1 LSGAIV
7 SLLLLAV
14 IAVPNALAVHD
25 AGVFQLDGNAQ
36 TSVQSDPPA
45 DEDWDLICKANP
57 DTCTF
62 KDGAPVPAGDTTS
75 TSSSHV
81 DDGALNAT
89 IFHGSSKDTGDIS
102 TWRWKNEAG
111 GLPDKDNLL
120 HAYAARYTVD
130 ATLPS
135 DPSPCP
141 NGTDPAEGD
150 CSLIYF
156 GSDRYANDGDATQA
170 FWFLQNRVTL
180 SNPPRT
186 SNGGFEF
193 DGVHKNGDLLVIS
206 EFSNGGT
213 KSTITVYTWQ
223 NGSLVFEAG
232 GPGQKCGGSSADAF
246 CGIVNESTTPT
257 ISPWTFL
264 DKGGSTDFRQGEF
277 FEAGINLSDPRIDLA
292 EECFSSFV
300 AETRSSTSTTATLKD
315 FVLGQFEVCEADM
328 VTAPSVGSGGS
339 VPPGTPV
346 HDIATVTGNN
356 PNFTPSGTVTFFLC
370 SPAQLTPAN
379 TGTCSSGGTNI
390 GTGNLSGSGA
400 VATANSPDVNTA
412 ASPLTPGKY
421 CFRATWPGDVNYVG
435 AKEFDGEAECFN
447 VLVIATAISTTQ
459 SFFPNDSATVSTAD
473 NSDLPAGG
481 SVVFSL
487 YNSLANCQ
495 AGGTTGRILTESRPI
510 VGGAPSETVATTN
523 TTISVPPGTTLF
535 WNVSYT
541 TNSASYEGRQSV
553 CTENTTLTITN
564 DPGPG
569 TAPA

>member
-1 LSGAIV
+1 VFGAIV

-25 AGVFQLDGNAQ
+25 AGVFQMDGNAQ
-36 TSVQSDPPA
+36 TSIQSTPPA
-45 DEDWDLICKANP
+45 LEDWDLICKDNP
-57 DTCTF
+57 STCTF
-62 KDGAPVPAGDTTS
+62 KTGASPGGSTTS

-81 DDGALNAT
+81 DDGVLNAS

-102 TWRWKNEAG
+102 TWRWKNELG

-120 HAYAARYTVD
+120 HAYAARYTVPAA
-130 ATLPS
+130 AT
-135 DPSPCP
+135 CP
-141 NGTDPAEGD
+141 NGPGPTFTGD

-156 GSDRYANDGDATQA
+156 GSDRYSNDGDATQA
-170 FWFLQNRVTL
+170 FWFLQNKVTL
-180 SNPPRT
+180 SNRS

-223 NGSLVFEAG
+223 SGGLVFEAG
-232 GPGQKCGGSSADAF
+232 GPNQKCGGSSADPF

-257 ISPWTFL
+257 FSPWTFL

-277 FEAGINLSDPRIDLA
+277 FEAGINLSDPSIALA

-300 AETRSSTSTTATLKD
+300 AESRSSTSTTATLKD

-328 VTAPSVGSGGS
+328 TTAPSSSS
-339 VPPGTPV
+339 VAPGTAV

-356 PNFTPSGTVTFFLC
+356 PNFTPSGDVTFFLC
-370 SPAQLTPAN
+370 SPSQLTPPD
-379 TGTCSSGGTNI
+379 TGTCSTGGTNI
-390 GTGNLSGSGA
+390 GTGTLSGTGA
-400 VATANSPDVNTA
+400 VATANSSDVNTA
-412 ASPLTPGKY
+412 GSPLTPGKY
-421 CFRATWPGDVNYVG
+421 CFRATWPGDANYVG

-447 VLVIATAISTTQ
+447 VVVIATNISTTQ
-459 SFFPNDSATVSTAD
+459 SFFPNDSATVGTAD
-473 NSDLPAGG
+473 ASNLPAGG

-487 YNSLANCQ
+487 YDSSANCT
-495 AGGTTGRILTESRPI
+495 AGGTTGRILTQTLPI
-510 VGGAPSETVATTN
+510 VGGSPTETVSTTN
-523 TTISVPPGTTLF
+523 TTIAVPPGTTLF
-535 WNVSYT
+535 WRVTYT
-541 TNSASYEGRQSV
+541 TNSASYQGRNSL
-553 CTENTTLTITN
+553 CTENTTLMITD